1 MKTGKRLVGLIIS
14 IALLIATGIIG
25 VVTDIFFD
33 AEDYLQQMHIKPVM
47 GLKVLIVIVML
58 YALNCIV
65 QLILEAAAKGKGRAR
80 TLATVSASLIKYA
93 FVIIGFCWSLSIIGV
108 NVSTIC
114 ASVGIVALVLGFGA
128 ETLVADIVTGIFIL
142 FENQF
147 NIGDIIEV
155 DGFRGSVE
163 NIGIRTICLRDTGD
177 NLKII
182 NNSDLKNII
191 NRSAQSSLAI
201 TDVGVSYATD
211 LDELEKKIGGI
222 LQSIKQ
228 KRSDVFIG
236 AIEYLG
242 VEELAD
248 SCVVL
253 RIKAEVME
261 KDIFK
266 GRRILNKEI
275 KCAFDRA
282 NIEIAF
288 PQLDIHNR

>member
-14 IALLIATGIIG
+14 IALLIVTGIIG

>member
-65 QLILEAAAKGKGRAR
+65 QLILEAATKGKGRAR

>member
-65 QLILEAAAKGKGRAR
+65 QLILEAAAKGKGRAK